1 VPEHVN
7 FIFRRRVNML
17 ISRTQMTGSIIEI
30 VRAACVELGITH
42 GAIGVGVELAVRNR
56 AMFEW
61 FESPENAN
69 LELSIASITGDG
81 DTLCYDKD
89 GKVTEN
95 GAGIVMGMVAG
106 LQRWVTICE
115 REYRLPITRDIYT
128 SAAIP
133 DDSIMPGDSNRKGA
147 VAINVGMLD
156 GIGCARHG
164 RKAFTV
170 YVAVAG
176 GTDEEN
182 EKAAWSALGYIR
194 DEVIDYKDGF
204 MLERIFYD
212 H

>member
-1 VPEHVN
+1 
-7 FIFRRRVNML
+7 ML

-30 VRAACVELGITH
+30 VRAACVELGIAH
-42 GAIGVGVELAVRNR
+42 GAIGVGVALAVRNR
-56 AMFEW
+56 VMFEW

-81 DTLCYDKD
+81 DTLCYGED
-89 GKVTEN
+89 GKATGN
-95 GAGIVMGMVAG
+95 GAGIVMETIAG

-128 SAAIP
+128 SAAMP
-133 DDSIMPGDSNRKGA
+133 DNKVMPGDSNRKGA

-164 RKAFTV
+164 CKAFTV

-194 DEVIDYKDGF
+194 DEVIAYEDDF
-204 MLERIFYD
+204 MLERVFYD